1 MTMPDLLEVLAHGIT
16 ALLATW
22 LGLTVLTRSP
32 RRLSARVFAF
42 IALLLVVWSVAII
55 IQRLPHALE
64 VSRALHATEVVAAF
78 LLPAATVH
86 VAVALTVEGP
96 MSRRQRIVCVTA
108 YLVCGVAAT
117 LAAIDPALEFR
128 VTPPQFSLPGIPG
141 PLFGWAWIGFR
152 LVLFGFAIYWIAA
165 ALLAAGR
172 DQFRTRQLQAVVATV
187 VIGAVGGTVRI
198 LPGIADSDPWIGVS
212 LITIAIVIAAYAVFG
227 QGLFFAPDVAAAAFR
242 YSLVVGLGV
251 TAYVALLVGLEL
263 AARNVLA
270 IDLPI
275 VTALALV
282 VTIALFEPIAD
293 RIRRVMAG
301 SNGRDVGYQRLLR
314 ALGQNAMTAQPP
326 ESAIEP
332 ALARLTRTFRISGAE
347 LYSSGEVMARHGR
360 MVAHDPLALS
370 LPLRAGGGSYGTLRL
385 GAKRSALPYTA
396 AEVELLGLAATYLAS
411 SIRLASRQDAQAK
424 ALGALSAERA
434 ALAST
439 GSELQAA
446 LVQEPGASDGRLQ
459 VFALGSL
466 RVQRGAELIRQW
478 GGQKAGTRQAEALFA
493 FLFDRGERGMS
504 KDEATEVIW
513 PDVDLEGADLAFH
526 RTLGGLRRT
535 LEPAR
540 RQREEST
547 AIVFHNDRYRLD
559 PALVEWCDRDAFEE
573 LMVAAGTAG
582 EPEEALRALEQA
594 RGLYRG
600 EYLDDSPTTATART
614 PRPGVSSCAPAT
626 WTCCWP
632 SASATSSAE
641 TARRRPRRSG
651 RRGPP
656 RARTAHRPMPP
667 CNGWAW
673 CCRPSAWRADGSAE
687 REATPPH
694 SVARPAARFAPARR
708 RAGRAPSSD
717 RGARAGLGARRADS
731 RSPER
736 PTPARPPREA
746 GR

>member
-1 MTMPDLLEVLAHGIT
+1 MPGLLEVLAHGIT

-42 IALLLVVWSVAII
+42 ITLLLVVWSVAIT
-55 IQRLPHALE
+55 IQRLPHAPE

-96 MSRRQRIVCVTA
+96 MSRWQRIVCVTA
-108 YLVCGVAAT
+108 YLVCGVAST

-141 PLFGWAWIGFR
+141 PVFGWAWIGFR

-172 DQFRTRQLQAVVATV
+172 DQFRTRQLQAVLATV

-263 AARNVLA
+263 VARNVLA

-282 VTIALFEPIAD
+282 ITIALFEPIAD

-301 SNGRDVGYQRLLR
+301 SNGRDVAYQRLLR
-314 ALGQNAMTAQPP
+314 ALGQNAMAAQRP

-347 LYSSGEVMARHGR
+347 LCSDSGEVMARHGR
-360 MVAHDPLALS
+360 MAADDPLALS
-370 LPLRAGGGSYGTLRL
+370 LPLRVGGESYGTLRL

-411 SIRLASRQDAQAK
+411 SMRLASRQDAQAK
-424 ALGALSAERA
+424 ALGALSAEGA

-439 GSELQAA
+439 GTELQAA
-446 LVQEPGASDGRLQ
+446 LVQEPGAADGRLQ

-559 PALVEWCDRDAFEE
+559 PALVGWCDRDAFEE

-600 EYLDDSPTTATART
+600 EYLDDCPYY
-614 PRPGVSSCAPAT
+614 GD
-626 WTCCWP
+626 
-632 SASATSSAE
+632 SAYAE
-641 TARRRPRRSG
+641 TAREQL
-651 RRGPP
+651 
-656 RARTAHRPMPP
+656 RARYVDLLLAL
-667 CNGWAW
+667 G
-673 CCRPSAWRADGSAE
+673 E
-687 REATPPH
+687 RYEQRGD
-694 SVARPAARFAPARR
+694 RPAATAAFRQ
-708 RAGRAPSSD
+708 
-717 RGARAGLGARRADS
+717 ARAAAGENCPPADAALQRLGVVLQ
-731 RSPER
+731 
-736 PTPARPPREA
+736 T
-746 GR
+746 